1 MTVHPHNLSGA
12 YALDA
17 LTDEERAAFEIH
29 LVECGDCAAEVDSF
43 LATSARLGAA
53 AEEALP
59 PALKAKIMAAV
70 ADTPQ
75 ERPVVTSL
83 HSGTRIRRIAT
94 RALLAAAALALIVST
109 GAFLVERDQ
118 NAQLQAEQRQI
129 SQVLGADDVAV
140 ASRNLTRG
148 GSVRLVTSSSLDR
161 AVLLT
166 EDLPK
171 LDSKHDYQLWTI
183 EPGGKARSVDVLA
196 GGEQSGTNS
205 HLVTGVTSAN
215 SVAVTVE
222 PAGGSKAPTTTPLAA
237 LKTA

>member
-29 LVECGDCAAEVDSF
+29 LAECSDCAAEVDTF

-59 PALKAKIMAAV
+59 PDLKAKIMAAV

-75 ERPVVTSL
+75 ERPVVTAL
-83 HSGTRIRRIAT
+83 HRGTRVRRIAT

-140 ASRNLTRG
+140 ASRNLARG
-148 GSVRLVTSSSLDR
+148 GSVRLVTSAGLDR

-171 LDSKHDYQLWTI
+171 LDSKHDYQLWTLKG
-183 EPGGKARSVDVLA
+183 EKARSVDVLA
-196 GGEQSGTNS
+196 GDEQAGTQS
-205 HLVTGVTSAN
+205 RLITGVTDADA
-215 SVAVTVE
+215 VALTVE